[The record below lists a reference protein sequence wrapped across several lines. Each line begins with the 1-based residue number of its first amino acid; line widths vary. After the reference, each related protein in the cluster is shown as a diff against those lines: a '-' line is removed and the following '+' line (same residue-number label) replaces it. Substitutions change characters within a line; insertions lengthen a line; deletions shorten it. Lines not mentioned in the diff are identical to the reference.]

1 MTTPAPHEVTQL
13 LLAWSKGDQAA
24 RDQLMPLVYEELRRM
39 AKRHMDR
46 QKPDHTLQT
55 TALIHEAYLR
65 LVDQKE
71 ARWQNR
77 AHFFAVAAQA
87 MRQILV
93 DYART
98 RHAAKRGGEASAVSL
113 DEAAVVSRQRAG
125 ALVALDDALQS
136 LAAVDWRK
144 SQVVELRY
152 FGGLS
157 VEETAKVLKVSSETV
172 LRDWR
177 LAKTWL
183 LRELSNVVTSDK

>member
-1 MTTPAPHEVTQL
+1 MNPDTTVTRL
-13 LLAWSKGDQAA
+13 LIDWKHGDKEAADVLA
-24 RDQLMPLVYEELRRM
+24 PLVYSELRRL
-39 AKRHMDR
+39 AGHYLRDER
-46 QKPDHTLQT
+46 AAATLQP
-55 TALIHEAYLR
+55 TALVHEAYLR
-65 LVDQKE
+65 LVAQTLPDWE
-71 ARWQNR
+71 SRS
-77 AHFFAVAAQA
+77 HFFGIAAHR

-125 ALVALDDALQS
+125 ELVALDDALQS
-136 LAAVDWRK
+136 LAAVDRRK

-183 LRELSNVVTSDK
+183 LRELSSGR